1 MKKVQRLFNSP
12 GSWFGQA
19 YKGEFLYMQ
28 AANYMS
34 LATFKCENA
43 LMQAGAF

>member
-1 MKKVQRLFNSP
+1 MKRVQRLFNNPSSP
-12 GSWFGQA
+12 FGQA

-28 AANYMS
+28 PANYVS